1 MAVALGEILRDLRDG
16 AKESIKIVIGD
27 WFEKHKEE
35 MVGAALSAS
44 DCILYD
50 DEETYNFFD
59 NLSNTYEEELS
70 DFCREEQIE
79 VEIDYNSKQV
89 AISWNEM
96 YVEPKE
102 EEEPK

>member
-16 AKESIKIVIGD
+16 AKESAKLVIRD

-59 NLSNTYEEELS
+59 NLSNTYEDELS

-79 VEIDYNSKQV
+79 VEVNYDLKQV

-102 EEEPK
+102 EEESK

>member
-1 MAVALGEILRDLRDG
+1 MAVALGEVLRDLRDG
-16 AKESIKIVIGD
+16 AKESIKGVIRD

-35 MVGAALSAS
+35 LVGAALSAS

-59 NLSNTYEEELS
+59 NLSNTYEDELS

-79 VEIDYNSKQV
+79 VEIDYTSKQV

-96 YVEPKE
+96 YVESKE

>member
-1 MAVALGEILRDLRDG
+1 MAVALGEVLRDLRDG
-16 AKESIKIVIGD
+16 AKESIKNVISD

-59 NLSNTYEEELS
+59 NLSNTYEDELS

-79 VEIDYNSKQV
+79 VEIDYTLKQV

-96 YVEPKE
+96 YAKPKE